1 MEVKETKE
9 AILAVVAVGKFVVEK
24 GKDGLDLNDLGALI
38 TKFVEDEQFKGV
50 LMAGVDGIDKV
61 PAELSDLEF
70 AEVIELAEIL
80 PEILAIIKG

>member
-24 GKDGLDLNDLGALI
+24 AKDGLDLNDLGALI

>member
-24 GKDGLDLNDLGALI
+24 AKDGLDLNDLGALI
-38 TKFVEDEQFKGV
+38 TKFVEDEEFKGV